1 MTCRYCGNEVNEG
14 AKFCPFCGA
23 ANREPEINPAPP
35 APEEPP
41 KKFPAALIA
50 AAVIAAA
57 VIIALIAGFAGGL
70 FSNPKRQVEKA
81 AAKTAAAYAQ
91 AEKAM
96 GLPDL
101 SYMSREQS
109 YSQRFALALNSINSD
124 MMGYDMD
131 ALSGLG
137 MSLDANLDGK
147 SRQLDFTLSA
157 FWDQEEL
164 LKLLVAA
171 DDAQFYFH
179 SPQLTGAACYG
190 VNTETFGADL
200 AAANG
205 GGPERDISFNL
216 FDLIDSALEEMNPEG
231 LEQSL
236 KEANRALWED
246 AKVKNLGSRTLDVN
260 RTSTKTRAYQV
271 TFSQEALSQYVDRL
285 EGVLSAMNYFSLYE
299 EMLQSTGMPQA
310 EIDSFMDAL
319 NELDVYGAMADS
331 LRDLIE
337 VTGELELEVCLSGG
351 YVSAVFYEG
360 EILGSELEV
369 ELYLGGGEEYVD
381 DLSVEMRVEDIK
393 TTLKSSGDH
402 GGKSGAFTDKTT
414 IRSDAFGVFVPSI
427 VSEFRYEPKKTADN
441 LSWELSIPNA
451 GSLDMAGTLTAGQDS
466 ISMVLDDVAVK
477 VMGMEVCSLGV
488 EYYAGPFQGAA
499 IPDAEVKIITQM
511 SEEELMDMVLATQ
524 RNALAWSNK
533 MEALFLTR
541 LPEDLYWAMMY

>member
-1 MTCRYCGNEVNEG
+1 MTCRYCGREIQDG

-23 ANREPEINPAPP
+23 ANKEFQAEIGPE
-35 APEEPP
+35 APEEKP
-41 KKFPAALIA
+41 KIGLFIA
-50 AAVIAAA
+50 IGAAVIVVAAL
-57 VIIALIAGFAGGL
+57 ALVLFGGL
-70 FSNPKRQVEKA
+70 FSNPKGQVEKA

-124 MMGYDMD
+124 MVGYDMD

-147 SRQLDFTLSA
+147 GRQLDFALSL
-157 FWDQEEL
+157 FWGEEDL
-164 LKLLVAA
+164 LTLLVAA
-171 DDAQFYFH
+171 QDAALYFY
-179 SPQLTGAACYG
+179 SPQITGEVSYG
-190 VNTETFGADL
+190 VDTETLGADL
-200 AAANG
+200 AARRG
-205 GGPERDISFNL
+205 VDMEDVSFNI
-216 FDLIDSALEEMNPEG
+216 FDLIDGALTEMDPEG

-246 AKVKNLGSRTLDVN
+246 AKVKKLGSRALDVN
-260 RTSTKTRAYQV
+260 RTSTKTKAYQV
-271 TFSQEALSQYVDRL
+271 TFSEEALSQYVDRL

-477 VMGMEVCSLGV
+477 VMGMEVCSLGL

>member
-1 MTCRYCGNEVNEG
+1 MTCRYCGREIQDG

-23 ANREPEINPAPP
+23 ANKEFQAEIGPE
-35 APEEPP
+35 APEEKP
-41 KKFPAALIA
+41 KIGLFIA
-50 AAVIAAA
+50 IGAAVIVVAAL
-57 VIIALIAGFAGGL
+57 ALVLFGGL
-70 FSNPKRQVEKA
+70 FSNPKGQVEKA

-101 SYMSREQS
+101 SYMSLEQS

-124 MMGYDMD
+124 MVGYDMD

-147 SRQLDFTLSA
+147 SRQLDFALSL
-157 FWDQEEL
+157 FWDEEDL
-164 LKLLVAA
+164 LTLLVAA
-171 DDAQFYFH
+171 QDAALYFY
-179 SPQLTGAACYG
+179 SPQITGEVSYG
-190 VNTETFGADL
+190 VDTETLGADL
-200 AAANG
+200 AARRG
-205 GGPERDISFNL
+205 VDMEDVSFNI
-216 FDLIDSALEEMNPEG
+216 FDLIDDALTEMDPEG

-246 AKVKNLGSRTLDVN
+246 AKVKKLGSRALDVN
-260 RTSTKTRAYQV
+260 RTSTKTKAYQV
-271 TFSQEALSQYVDRL
+271 TFSEEALSQYVDRL

-310 EIDSFMDAL
+310 EIDNFMDEL

-331 LRDLIE
+331 LRELIE
-337 VTGELELEVCLSGG
+337 ETGALELEVCLSGG

-360 EILGSELEV
+360 EILGSELAV

-402 GGKSGAFTDKTT
+402 GGKSGVFTDKTT

-477 VMGMEVCSLGV
+477 VMGMEVCSLGL

>member
-41 KKFPAALIA
+41 KKFPAALA
-50 AAVIAAA
+50 AVAVIAAA

-101 SYMSREQS
+101 SYMGREQS

-124 MMGYDMD
+124 MVGYDMD

-147 SRQLDFTLSA
+147 SRQLDFALSL
-157 FWDQEEL
+157 FWDEEDL
-164 LKLLVAA
+164 LTLLVAA
-171 DDAQFYFH
+171 QDAALYFY
-179 SPQLTGAACYG
+179 SPQITGEVSYG
-190 VNTETFGADL
+190 VDTETLGADL
-200 AAANG
+200 AARRG
-205 GGPERDISFNL
+205 VDMEDVSFNI
-216 FDLIDSALEEMNPEG
+216 FDLIDDALTEMDPEG

-246 AKVKNLGSRTLDVN
+246 AKVKKLGSRALDVN

-271 TFSQEALSQYVDRL
+271 TFSEEALSQYVDRL
-285 EGVLSAMNYFSLYE
+285 EEVLSAMNYFSLYE

-310 EIDSFMDAL
+310 EIDGFMDEL

-477 VMGMEVCSLGV
+477 VMGMEVCSLGL

>member
-1 MTCRYCGNEVNEG
+1 MTCRYCGREIQDG

-23 ANREPEINPAPP
+23 ANKEFQAEIGPET
-35 APEEPP
+35 PEEKP
-41 KKFPAALIA
+41 KLGLFIA
-50 AAVIAAA
+50 IGAAVIVVAAL
-57 VIIALIAGFAGGL
+57 ALVLFGGL
-70 FSNPKRQVEKA
+70 FSNPKGQVEKA

-200 AAANG
+200 AATNG

-216 FDLIDSALEEMNPEG
+216 FDLIDSALEEMNPEE

-246 AKVKNLGSRTLDVN
+246 AKVKKLGSRALDVN
-260 RTSTKTRAYQV
+260 RTSTKTKAYQV

-477 VMGMEVCSLGV
+477 VMGMEVCSLGL
-488 EYYAGPFQGAA
+488 EYSAGPFAGTAA
-499 IPDAEVKIITQM
+499 PAGDVKIITQM
-511 SEEELMDMVLATQ
+511 DEDALMQMVLDTQ
-524 RNALAWSNK
+524 ENALAWSNE
-533 MEALFLTR
+533 MEALFLSR
-541 LPEDLYWAMMY
+541 LPAELIYSMMY

>member
-1 MTCRYCGNEVNEG
+1 MTCRYCGNELNEG

-35 APEEPP
+35 APEEPQ
-41 KKFPAALIA
+41 KKFPAALVA
-50 AAVIAAA
+50 VAVIAAE
-57 VIIALIAGFAGGL
+57 VVIALIAGFAGGL
-70 FSNPKRQVEKA
+70 FSNPKSQVEKA

-101 SYMSREQS
+101 SYMGREQS

-124 MMGYDMD
+124 MVGYDMD

-147 SRQLDFTLSA
+147 SRQLDFALSL
-157 FWDQEEL
+157 FWDEEDL
-164 LKLLVAA
+164 LTLLVAA
-171 DDAQFYFH
+171 QDAALYFY
-179 SPQLTGAACYG
+179 SPQITGEVSYG
-190 VNTETFGADL
+190 VDTETLGADL
-200 AAANG
+200 AARRG
-205 GGPERDISFNL
+205 VDMEDVSFNI
-216 FDLIDSALEEMNPEG
+216 FDLIDDALTEMDPEG

-246 AKVKNLGSRTLDVN
+246 AKVKKLGSRALDVN

-271 TFSQEALSQYVDRL
+271 TFSEEALSQYVDRL
-285 EGVLSAMNYFSLYE
+285 EEVLSAMNYFSLYE

-310 EIDSFMDAL
+310 EIDGFMDEL

-337 VTGELELEVCLSGG
+337 ETGALELEVCLSGG

-360 EILGSELEV
+360 EILGSELAV

-402 GGKSGAFTDKTT
+402 GGRSGVFTDKTT

-466 ISMVLDDVAVK
+466 ISIVLDDVAVK

-488 EYYAGPFQGAA
+488 EYSAGPFAGTSAPA
-499 IPDAEVKIITQM
+499 GDVKIITQM
-511 SEEELMDMVLATQ
+511 DEDALMQMVLDTQ
-524 RNALAWSNK
+524 ENALAWSNE
-533 MEALFLTR
+533 MEALFLSR
-541 LPEDLYWAMMY
+541 LPAELIYSMMY